1 MYFDAIVNMI
11 VFRNFFVEIWKCNKY
26 VLIGWLGF
34 MLFNATFNNISVMSW
49 RSILLVEET
58 KWLGENHRHVAS
70 HWQTVLL

>member
-11 VFRNFFVEIWKCNKY
+11 VFRNFFVEIWNWNKY

-34 MLFNATFNNISVMSW
+34 MLFSATFNNISVMSW

-58 KWLGENHRHVAS
+58 KW
-70 HWQTVLL
+70 